1 MKLTYLFILL
11 AANLSLLIPPLQLPG
26 AILLALVLPGWGW
39 ANRLLPKQRILP
51 RIVLSLGLSYA
62 ITSLGVLA
70 LHYLPG
76 PLRLWH
82 LLTLLNIVSGFGFL
96 VSGFVTKNQKP
107 KTKNQKLETRNQ
119 KLETRNLK
127 PETIFTAII
136 FLLAFFLR
144 FTWLNYSEF
153 QGDEA
158 LAMIT
163 AAEIIDGHDDAL
175 FLRGKGP
182 GEVLLPAAVW
192 RLSSPIT
199 EGAAR
204 LPFAIAGMGGILTL
218 YLLAKDWFSKQS
230 ALYSAA
236 IFAASG
242 FMVGFSRIA
251 QYQTI
256 VLWMSALSL
265 WTAWQWRQNRQ
276 KRWVFVSGLFLG
288 VGLLAH
294 YDAILVIPAIG
305 WLFTKDES
313 RRIKD
318 EKKRLRSQTE
328 FINKKPASSF
338 ILHPSSLRQIQGR
351 LFRLSSS
358 ALLLW
363 FAAFL
368 GSALLFYLPYFLDPQ
383 IGRTKSYVGD
393 RIGEGLLKN
402 NLPDFLHFNSFYS
415 SFYYVLI
422 AGLLLAGFVS
432 WTLWRA
438 KWGSRWIGAGAA
450 AIIIGLALWPK
461 ALGNFTAI
469 PFGLVLLAAFLSPA
483 LNLPRQVALLWFA
496 APFMGYNFAV
506 ATPLTHIYTTL
517 PGWALLAG
525 WSAGQLRLHRYA
537 RWTVNALLLTLS
549 TFYLWNAFVRHNV
562 EFLPNYPASNP
573 VIFYSPFKTP
583 PETGFFGFAHRVG
596 WKSVGALIANGT
608 LAGDYG
614 SNEEED
620 VTSWYTRHAP
630 RACDPGAEFFYAAS
644 TVLDAVPLPK
654 GLLKS
659 DYAAIGQIRQPNGNT
674 LTIYQRQPATLNLDA
689 LNQTELERAF
699 DESAFPAAFS
709 RNSQWQFAS
718 NVNFGGKIKLAG
730 YDLDAQRAY
739 PGGRIVLTLY
749 WQALAPME
757 KSYKTFV
764 HLDSEHKYAQA
775 DSLPVCAR
783 FPTNDWRPGQIIP
796 DAHALYLL
804 PNTPPGA
811 HPLVVG
817 WYLPDGGKR
826 LDILDVA
833 GNPAGVSFTLT
844 EVAVIK

>member
-1 MKLTYLFILL
+1 MKLTCLFILL
-11 AANLSLLIPPLQLPG
+11 AANLSLLIPSLQLPG

-39 ANRLLPKQRILP
+39 ANWLLPKRRILP
-51 RIVLSLGLSYA
+51 LIVLSLGLSYA
-62 ITSLGVLA
+62 ITSLGALA

-82 LLTLLNIVSGFGFL
+82 LLALLNVAAIAGFGFQVSSSGFQVSGFKFR
-96 VSGFVTKNQKP
+96 VTKP
-107 KTKNQKLETRNQ
+107 K
-119 KLETRNLK
+119 TRNLK

-144 FTWLNYSEF
+144 FTFLNYSEF
-153 QGDEA
+153 QGDES

-163 AAEIIDGHDDAL
+163 AAEIIDGHDDTL

-218 YLLAKDWFSKQS
+218 YLLAEGWFSKRI

-236 IFAASG
+236 ILAASG
-242 FMVGFSRIA
+242 FMVGFSRIV

-265 WTAWQWRQNRQ
+265 WAIWQWRQN
-276 KRWVFVSGLFLG
+276 KEGRWAFVSGLFLG

-305 WLFTKDES
+305 WLFVKAEG
-313 RRIKD
+313 RRMKD
-318 EKKRLRSQTE
+318 EKQQT
-328 FINKKPASSF
+328 ASSSF
-338 ILHPSSLRQIQGR
+338 ILLPSSFRFHPSA
-351 LFRLSSS
+351 F
-358 ALLLW
+358 ALWLT
-363 FAAFL
+363 AFL
-368 GSALLFYLPYFLDPQ
+368 SSALLFYLPYFLDPQ
-383 IGRTKSYVGD
+383 IGRTGSYLED

-402 NLPDFLHFNSFYS
+402 NLLDFLHFNSFYS

-422 AGLLLAGFVS
+422 AGLLLAGFVG
-432 WTLWRA
+432 WALWRV
-438 KWGSRWIGAGAA
+438 KWGRRWAGAGAA
-450 AIIIGLALWPK
+450 AIIIGLTLWPN
-461 ALGNFTAI
+461 APGNFTAI
-469 PFGLVLLAAFLSPA
+469 PFGLVLLAVFLSPA
-483 LNLPRQVALLWFA
+483 LSLPQQAALLWFA
-496 APFMGYNFAV
+496 VPFMGYNFAV
-506 ATPLTHIYTTL
+506 ATPLTHIYTVL

-525 WSAGQLRLHRYA
+525 WSAGKIHLNPTARLA
-537 RWTVNALLLTLS
+537 ANALLLALS
-549 TFYLWNAFVRHNV
+549 TVYLWNAFVRHDI

-573 VIFYSPFKTP
+573 VIFCTPFDDR

-596 WKSVGALIANGT
+596 WKSVGALIADGT

-630 RACDPGAEFFYAAS
+630 RACDPGAEFFYTAS
-644 TVLDAVPLPK
+644 TVMDSVPSPE
-654 GLLKS
+654 GLLES
-659 DYAAIGQIRQPNGNT
+659 DYAMIGQIRQPNGNT
-674 LTIYQRQPATLNLDA
+674 LTIHQRQPTTLNLEI
-689 LNQTELERAF
+689 LNQAELERAF
-699 DESAFPAAFS
+699 DENAFPAAFS
-709 RNSQWQFAS
+709 RNSQWKFS
-718 NVNFGGKIKLAG
+718 SDVNFGGKIKLVG
-730 YDLDAQRAY
+730 YDLDAKRAY

-749 WQALAPME
+749 WQALVPLE
-757 KSYKTFV
+757 ESYKAFV

-796 DAHALYLL
+796 DAHALYLS
-804 PNTPPGA
+804 PDTPPGA

-817 WYLPDGGKR
+817 WYLPKDGTR
-826 LDILDVA
+826 LDVLDVA

-844 EVAVIK
+844 EVNVGE